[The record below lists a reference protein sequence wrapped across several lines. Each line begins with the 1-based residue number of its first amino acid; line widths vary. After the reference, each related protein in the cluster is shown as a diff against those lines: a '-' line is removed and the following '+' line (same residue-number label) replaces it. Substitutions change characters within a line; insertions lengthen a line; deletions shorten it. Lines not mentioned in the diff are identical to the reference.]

1 MSLEQ
6 ALAENTSAIKELTA
20 MWATLNKQAK
30 TIVTDT
36 EAGKTTGVTIAATKH
51 IGVAPSP
58 KPEPTPAPIPVA
70 VEAVAIASPVIAV
83 ESPSEITYEQVSKA
97 ITDTVKTDKNR
108 VIATLAKFSVKRGP
122 ELKVEQYADFLKA
135 LAA

>member
-51 IGVAPSP
+51 IEVAPSP
-58 KPEPTPAPIPVA
+58 KPAPTPVAVVTATPAPVETAPAEPVA
-70 VEAVAIASPVIAV
+70 

-97 ITDTVKTDKNR
+97 ITDKAKTDRNA
-108 VIATLAKFSVKRGP
+108 VVALLGKFGVKKGT
-122 ELKVEQYADFLKA
+122 ELKAEQYADFIKEIA
-135 LAA
+135 

>member
-70 VEAVAIASPVIAV
+70 VEAVAIASPVIAA
-83 ESPSEITYEQVSKA
+83 ESPSEITYDQVSKA
-97 ITDTVKTDKNR
+97 ITDKAKTDRNA
-108 VIATLAKFSVKRGP
+108 VVALLGKFGVKKGT
-122 ELKVEQYADFLKA
+122 ELKAEQYADFIKEIA
-135 LAA
+135 

>member
-30 TIVTDT
+30 AIVTDT
-36 EAGKTTGVTIAATKH
+36 DAGKTTGVTIAATKH
-51 IGVAPSP
+51 IEVAPSP
-58 KPEPTPAPIPVA
+58 KPAPTPVA
-70 VEAVAIASPVIAV
+70 VEVETTASAAIAS
-83 ESPSEITYEQVSKA
+83 ESPSEITYDQVSKA

-108 VIATLAKFSVKRGP
+108 VVATLGKFGVKRGP

-135 LAA
+135 LVA

>member
-36 EAGKTTGVTIAATKH
+36 EAGKTTGVTIAAAKH
-51 IGVAPSP
+51 IEVAPSP
-58 KPEPTPAPIPVA
+58 KPEPTPAPTPVA
-70 VEAVAIASPVIAV
+70 VEAVAIASPVIAA
-83 ESPSEITYEQVSKA
+83 ESPSEITYDQVSKA
-97 ITDTVKTDKNR
+97 ITDKAKTDRNA
-108 VIATLAKFSVKRGP
+108 VVALLGKFGVKKGT
-122 ELKVEQYADFLKA
+122 ELKAEQYADFIKEIA
-135 LAA
+135 

>member
-36 EAGKTTGVTIAATKH
+36 EAGKTTGVTIAAAKH
-51 IGVAPSP
+51 IEVAPSP
-58 KPEPTPAPIPVA
+58 KPEPTPAPTPVA
-70 VEAVAIASPVIAV
+70 VEAAAIASPVIAA
-83 ESPSEITYEQVSKA
+83 ESPSEITYDQVSKA
-97 ITDTVKTDKNR
+97 ITDKAKTDRNA
-108 VIATLAKFSVKRGP
+108 VVALLGKFGVKKGT
-122 ELKVEQYADFLKA
+122 ELKAEQYADFIKEIA
-135 LAA
+135 